1 MNKSFGGSV
10 SRNAYGA
17 TLLLLAATSA
27 IPGVGMVTGPLAG
40 TASLVL
46 GIQLAWG
53 RQQPWMPLWLKTRM
67 ASSAVGPRLSL
78 WIHEHCKSML
88 HLTPPRFPL
97 FLAGMT
103 VAWSSLLLVLPLIF
117 IPFSNVIPSLAVGLV
132 GAGLVAQK
140 SILGWLGLVLSGGFT
155 LALVLVGEALILSI
169 QALIH
174 HLT

>member
-1 MNKSFGGSV
+1 MSTPFDSSV

-17 TLLLLAATSA
+17 TLLLLAAASI

-46 GIQLAWG
+46 GVQLASG
-53 RQQPWMPLWLKTRM
+53 RQQPWIPLWLKTRM
-67 ASSAVGPRLSL
+67 ASAAIGPRLSV
-78 WIHEHCKSML
+78 WIHQRFKPVL

-97 FLAGMT
+97 FLAGAT
-103 VAWSSLLLVLPLIF
+103 VAWSSLLLVLPLVF

-140 SILGWLGLVLSGGFT
+140 SILGWLGLALSGSFT
-155 LALVLVGEALILSI
+155 LALLLLGEALLLGI
-169 QALIH
+169 QVL
-174 HLT
+174 LRNVT

>member
-1 MNKSFGGSV
+1 MSKPFASSV

-17 TLLLLAATSA
+17 TLLILAGASI

-40 TASLVL
+40 T
-46 GIQLAWG
+46 
-53 RQQPWMPLWLKTRM
+53 
-67 ASSAVGPRLSL
+67 VGPRLSL
-78 WIHEHCKSML
+78 WLHQRFKPIL

-97 FLAGMT
+97 FLAGAT

-140 SILGWLGLVLSGGFT
+140 SILGWLGLALSGCFT
-155 LALVLVGEALILSI
+155 LALLLLGEALLLGIR
-169 QALIH
+169 ALLQHIN
-174 HLT
+174 

>member
-1 MNKSFGGSV
+1 MSTSFDSSA

-17 TLLLLAATSA
+17 TLLLLAAASI

-40 TASLVL
+40 SASLVL
-46 GIQLAWG
+46 GVQLAWG
-53 RQQPWMPLWLKTRM
+53 KQQPWVPLWLKTRM
-67 ASSAVGPRLSL
+67 ASAAVGPRLSV
-78 WIHEHCKSML
+78 WIHERCKPIL

-97 FLAGMT
+97 FLAGAT
-103 VAWSSLLLVLPLIF
+103 VAWSSLLLVLPLVF
-117 IPFSNVIPSLAVGLV
+117 IPFSNVIPSLTVGLV

-155 LALVLVGEALILSI
+155 FALVLVGEALLLSI